1 MDLGLALQYV
11 QGAIETAKKKANPP
25 LMMESTS
32 LMAMMGFT
40 APIVLTPTKRNIG
53 STKFHK
59 DLMSDMNAKHV
70 DC

>member
-32 LMAMMGFT
+32 LMVMMVST
-40 APIVLTPTKRNIG
+40 APIALTPTKRKIG
-53 STKFHK
+53 SIKSPK
-59 DLMSDMNAKHV
+59 ALM
-70 DC
+70 